1 MLANI
6 YGYQFNPCYEDVCF
20 RFFSARTTS
29 KVSFTLS
36 REQRKAVFSYRAAE
50 DKLQLPKIHLVI
62 NNRVSEYQLR
72 FTSSLLW
79 NPRQGKRVIKMFNFN
94 FKIFGLSWKALYT
107 VMFNVQGLQNSIFKV
122 IEGFQSYGRYC
133 FEDTLQSFPRQTRY
147 LHDH

>member
-36 REQRKAVFSYRAAE
+36 REQRKAVFSFRAHE
-50 DKLQLPKIHLVI
+50 EKLQLPKIHLVI

-72 FTSSLLW
+72 FLFYGTRDKERERL
-79 NPRQGKRVIKMFNFN
+79 KR
-94 FKIFGLSWKALYT
+94 L
-107 VMFNVQGLQNSIFKV
+107 
-122 IEGFQSYGRYC
+122 
-133 FEDTLQSFPRQTRY
+133 TLTLRY
-147 LHDH
+147 LVGLGRLCTL